1 MNQLKNL
8 FFCTLLLCLSS
19 CANYINQMHSEFDR
33 ADGLEPEASRQ
44 SRNDQFNMYRQY
56 QQPSQNNNRV
66 NSSNNPYVAPA
77 TKRRYTNSTNVQK
90 RYKANDLVDN
100 KSNGSLWG
108 QQAQSQDNYL
118 FTSNDKKTNGD
129 IILIKVEAKMK
140 DEITAEL
147 KRAFPSP
154 VSTPSDENG
163 EAKSAGPAPASAPAQ
178 DNEQAQVVYD
188 RVSSVVVE
196 EINKDHLLL
205 RGRKNVLYK
214 NRKRV
219 VEIQALISRRD
230 IASDDTVLSD
240 RIIEN
245 NISVIR

>member
-1 MNQLKNL
+1 MNQLKHLIL
-8 FFCTLLLCLSS
+8 FTLFLNLSS
-19 CANYINQMHSEFDR
+19 CANYISQMHNEFDR
-33 ADGLEPEASRQ
+33 ADGVEEAPRQ
-44 SRNDQFNMYRQY
+44 TKNDKFNMYRQY
-56 QQPSQNNNRV
+56 QRPQQPTGHV
-66 NSSNNPYVAPA
+66 NSTNNPYVAPA
-77 TKRRYTNSTNVQK
+77 TKRQYTNSTNVQK
-90 RYKANDLVDN
+90 RYKANDLIDN
-100 KSNGSLWG
+100 QNNGSLWG
-108 QQAQSQDNYL
+108 ASAQSNDNYL
-118 FTSNDKKTNGD
+118 FTSNDRKSNGD
-129 IILIKVEAKMK
+129 IILIKVEGKMK

-154 VSTPSDENG
+154 VN
-163 EAKSAGPAPASAPAQ
+163 SAPAADPQAKTPGPTPASDPGQ
-178 DNEQAQVVYD
+178 DSEQADVVYD
-188 RVSSVVVE
+188 RISSVVVE

-230 IASDDTVLSD
+230 IATDDTVLSD